1 MPAVLNGL
9 DSFATPGLA
18 TRALQDRESF
28 AMFLCMTT
36 NSQPLALSDLLADV
50 SAELP
55 DHTRP
60 VWRFHDN
67 FNALLD
73 FWLRRHG
80 NFRLLLSDLLRS
92 VEEFGADGPDQS
104 EEDNLMEMWSL
115 FRGQLDQ
122 HQQVEDGVYFPVIT
136 SMNPDFAPAFEML
149 SKDHEAI
156 EDCLDSVENADDGA
170 GMMEALHLLND
181 KILAHLEAEEDLIMP
196 LVLETPPPL
205 EFVVYDEDGNE
216 VASDEFMEDEDED
229 DDSLTW
235 VTKN

>member
-9 DSFATPGLA
+9 RSFATPGLA
-18 TRALQDRESF
+18 TRALQVPNSF
-28 AMFLCMTT
+28 AILIAMTT
-36 NSQPLALSDLLADV
+36 NTKPLALSDLLADV
-50 SAELP
+50 SATLP
-55 DHTRP
+55 DHSRA

-92 VEEFGADGPDQS
+92 VEEFGADGPDQG
-104 EEDNLMEMWSL
+104 EEEQLMEMWSL

-136 SMNPDFAPAFEML
+136 SMNPHFTSAFELL
-149 SKDHEAI
+149 SQDHEAI
-156 EDCLDSVENADDGA
+156 EDCLDAVENADDGA
-170 GMMEALHLLND
+170 GMMEALHLLSD

-216 VASDEFMEDEDED
+216 VASDDFIDEDDEDED
-229 DDSLTW
+229 NLTW

>member
-1 MPAVLNGL
+1 MPVVLNGL
-9 DSFATPGLA
+9 DSFATPDLA
-18 TRALQDRESF
+18 TRALQDGESF
-28 AMFLCMTT
+28 AMFAGMTT
-36 NSQPLALSDLLADV
+36 HLKPLALSDLLADV

-55 DHTRP
+55 NHSRP

-92 VEEFGADGPDQS
+92 VEEFGTDGPDQG
-104 EEDNLMEMWSL
+104 EEDQLMEMWSL

-122 HQQVEDGVYFPVIT
+122 HQQVEDEVYFPVIT
-136 SMNPDFAPAFEML
+136 SMNPDFAPAFEL
-149 SKDHEAI
+149 LAKDHGAI
-156 EDCLDSVENADDGA
+156 DDCLDAVENADDGA

-216 VASDEFMEDEDED
+216 VSSDEFMDEDDEDED
-229 DDSLTW
+229 NLAW

>member
-18 TRALQDRESF
+18 TRALQDRDSF
-28 AMFLCMTT
+28 VMFVGMTT
-36 NSQPLALSDLLADV
+36 NLKPLALSDLLADV
-50 SAELP
+50 SADLP
-55 DHTRP
+55 DHRRS

-92 VEEFGADGPDQS
+92 VDEFGADGPDQG
-104 EEDNLMEMWSL
+104 EEDQLMEMWSL

-122 HQQVEDGVYFPVIT
+122 HQQVEDEVYFPVIT
-136 SMNPDFAPAFEML
+136 AMNPDFASAFDL
-149 SKDHEAI
+149 LAQDHGAI
-156 EDCLDSVENADDGA
+156 EECLDAVENADDGA

-216 VASDEFMEDEDED
+216 VASDEFMDEDDEDED
-229 DDSLTW
+229 NLAW